1 MEDRGALDHPFSL
14 TATPTALSL
23 LCTKRPLSD
32 RRQRA
37 ERGKEGATD
46 KLKEKKR
53 DHCTRGMGGTKE
65 QLKVGSLHMSLWPLN
80 FSLWLYRLSLPF
92 IVFSV

>member
-14 TATPTALSL
+14 MATPTALSL

-37 ERGKEGATD
+37 ERGKEGRQTNR
-46 KLKEKKR
+46 KRRR

-65 QLKVGSLHMSLWPLN
+65 QLKVGSLHMSLWPPN
-80 FSLWLYRLSLPF
+80 FSPWLHLLSLPF
-92 IVFSV
+92 IVFSL

>member
-1 MEDRGALDHPFSL
+1 
-14 TATPTALSL
+14 
-23 LCTKRPLSD
+23 
-32 RRQRA
+32 
-37 ERGKEGATD
+37 
-46 KLKEKKR
+46 
-53 DHCTRGMGGTKE
+53 MGGTKE